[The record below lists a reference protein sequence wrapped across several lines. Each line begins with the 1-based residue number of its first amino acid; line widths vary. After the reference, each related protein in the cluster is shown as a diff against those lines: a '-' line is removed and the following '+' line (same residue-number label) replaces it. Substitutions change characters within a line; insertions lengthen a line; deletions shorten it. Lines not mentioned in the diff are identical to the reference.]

1 MSLQSVE
8 AAVQSALDLA
18 VQQSADLAKAMREAQ
33 QSLEQAQGLVLSIP
47 AAQASTKQELERVL
61 EHGGVRALLARLREI
76 LTECK
81 LLQEQLK
88 AKQAHQLL
96 ARLAALRP
104 GVTRAEARL
113 VKIERALAPARQL
126 MQRQVVHELRMH

>member
-18 VQQSADLAKAMREAQ
+18 VQQSADLAKAMREA
-33 QSLEQAQGLVLSIP
+33 SEALEQAQGLGLSIP

-61 EHGGVRALLARLREI
+61 ENGGVRALLARLREI
-76 LTECK
+76 LAECK

-88 AKQAHQLL
+88 TRQAHQLL

-126 MQRQVVHELRMH
+126 MQRQVVHELRMR